1 MSANPFVDKAA
12 QLLGNSYYECREAPD
27 QFKAM
32 ANRLEEA
39 QLLNRPVETVW
50 SGYPV
55 KVRRAGLMVE
65 LGNSALVKALLVE
78 LAMQAR
84 QKPEEVLAE
93 LLQIADLA
101 DEVAAS
107 HTVDSREQP
116 QAALD
121 AALDLLI
128 DGDDD
133 RTGLGGASQQ
143 LTLQDTWE
151 LGHRLI
157 EHAGPRLPR
166 QQHGKAA

>member
-1 MSANPFVDKAA
+1 VTTNPFVDKAA
-12 QLLGNSYYECREAPD
+12 QLLSATFYECDEAPD
-27 QFKAM
+27 RYRAM

-50 SGYPV
+50 SGFPV
-55 KVRRAGLMVE
+55 KVRRAGLMVK
-65 LGNSALVKALLVE
+65 LGNSALFKALLVE

-84 QKPEEVLAE
+84 TDPEEVLAE
-93 LLQIADLA
+93 LVQIADLA
-101 DEVAAS
+101 DAVAAG
-107 HTVDSREQP
+107 HTVDRREEP

-143 LTLQDTWE
+143 LTLQDTWD

-166 QQHGKAA
+166 QQHRDAA

>member
-1 MSANPFVDKAA
+1 VSANPFVDKAA
-12 QLLGNSYYECREAPD
+12 QLLGNTFYECREAPD

-50 SGYPV
+50 SGFPV
-55 KVRRAGLMVE
+55 KVRRAGLMTE
-65 LGNSALVKALLVE
+65 LGSEALVKALLVE

-84 QKPEEVLAE
+84 ENPEEVLAE
-93 LLQIADLA
+93 LVEIAKLA
-101 DEVAAS
+101 DKVAAG

-121 AALDLLI
+121 AALGLLI

-143 LTLQDTWE
+143 LTLQDTWD

-166 QQHGKAA
+166 QHRQDAA